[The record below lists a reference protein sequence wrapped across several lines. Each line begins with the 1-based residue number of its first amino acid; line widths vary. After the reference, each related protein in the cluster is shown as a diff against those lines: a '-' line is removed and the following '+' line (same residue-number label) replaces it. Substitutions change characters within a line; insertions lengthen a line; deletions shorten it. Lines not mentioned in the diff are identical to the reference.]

1 MTNQASNTRP
11 AKDRLPL
18 SWLGRDATGAA
29 LLANARR
36 LGELQAAVDAC
47 LPAGWAGYC
56 RVLGARDGQLLL
68 GVPNAALATKL
79 RQLGPA
85 IGRSL
90 EQQGWQINGI
100 GLRVQA
106 GQFDEEA
113 RRFEATRDKSAGSR
127 QLPGAAVA
135 AFAQLQQGL
144 GASSDSPLQQA
155 VTRLLNHA
163 LKRRSDG

>member
-1 MTNQASNTRP
+1 MTNQASNTRS
-11 AKDRLPL
+11 AKDSLPL
-18 SWLGRDATGAA
+18 SWLSRDATAAA
-29 LLANARR
+29 LLANAHR
-36 LGELQAAVDAC
+36 LGELQAALDAC
-47 LPAGWAGYC
+47 LPTGWAGHC
-56 RVLGARDGQLLL
+56 QVLGARDGQLLL

-106 GQFDEEA
+106 GQFNEEA

-127 QLPGAAVA
+127 ERPSAAVA
-135 AFAQLQQGL
+135 AFEQLQQRL
-144 GASSDSPLQQA
+144 GASSNGPLQQA
-155 VTRLLNHA
+155 VNRLLKHA
-163 LKRRSDG
+163 LKGRSDG

>member
-11 AKDRLPL
+11 ARDRLPL
-18 SWLGRDATGAA
+18 SWLSRDSAGAA
-29 LLANARR
+29 LLASARR
-36 LGELQAAVDAC
+36 LGELQAAVDRC
-47 LPAGWAGYC
+47 LPAGWAGHC
-56 RVLGARDGQLLL
+56 QVLGARDGQLLL

-90 EQQGWQINGI
+90 AQQGWQINGI

-113 RRFEATRDKSAGSR
+113 RRFEATRDKSNTGR
-127 QLPGAAVA
+127 GLPSAAVE
-135 AFAQLQQGL
+135 AFLRLQHDL
-144 GASSDSPLQQA
+144 ADKSDHPLQQA
-155 VTRLLNHA
+155 VTRLLEHA
-163 LKRRSDG
+163 VKRRSGG